1 VDRREVLKLLALSS
15 ALPAMPA
22 ELYAALQAVHN
33 DLPAK
38 PFLKSLNPHA
48 DATVTAMA
56 ELIIPQT
63 NTPGARAARVNEFI
77 DLILTEWYP
86 DEDRARFLAGLANV
100 DERTRLLFGKDFVEA
115 SPEQQAGILEI
126 LGEEMAREADALAAA
141 PRGYRGSAPE
151 PDNNFYLMFRDLTL
165 TGYFTSEVG
174 AVQQLHEEI
183 IPSHYDGCTP
193 LAPPAQEKGS

>member
-22 ELYAALQAVHN
+22 ELYSALRAVHN
-33 DLPAK
+33 EPAK
-38 PFLKSLNPHA
+38 PLLKTLNPHA

-63 NTPGARAARVNEFI
+63 DTPGAKAARVNEFI
-77 DLILTEWYP
+77 DLILTEWYS

-100 DERTRLLFGKDFVEA
+100 DERTRLLFGKDFIEA
-115 SPEQQAGILEI
+115 TPEQQAGILEI
-126 LGEEMAREADALAAA
+126 LGEEMAREADALIAGV
-141 PRGYRGSAPE
+141 PGYRGSRPE

-183 IPSHYDGCTP
+183 IPGRYDGCTP
-193 LAPPAQEKGS
+193 LTPSAQEKAS